1 MIERYLLRYFL
12 AVVDQG
18 NFSRAAV
25 HCNVSQPTL
34 SAGIAKLE
42 NALQRQ
48 LFSRTNQ
55 RVQLTEAGTRFLT
68 HARRIEREFN
78 VALGAMADTAQQ
90 RPVRVGVLSSIAGAL
105 VARAARAYRAGGGG
119 PVEIAFASE
128 RELTAML
135 ARDRLDA
142 AFTILRPSAQP
153 LAQQVV
159 GEEGYAMV
167 MATDHPLAGRAL
179 VSAEDLRDETMIVR
193 RHCELLSQTSRHFL
207 ERGVRPHFSL
217 RTTNDERALQMVGAG
232 MGVTVMPDC
241 YRSADVAHVPMVG
254 FDHRRTLGFVLAD
267 EGVAAHGLLR
277 ALAAAFGEGNVER
290 D

>member
-34 SAGIAKLE
+34 SAGISKLE

-48 LFSRTNQ
+48 LFTRTNQ
-55 RVQLTEAGTRFLT
+55 RVQLTESGTRFLT

-78 VALGAMADTAQQ
+78 AALGAMADSAQE
-90 RPVRVGVLSSIAGAL
+90 RPVRIGVLSSIPGAL
-105 VARAARAYRAGGGG
+105 VAQAARAWRAEGGG

-135 ARDRLDA
+135 ARDRIDA
-142 AFTILRPSAQP
+142 TFSILRPGPSAGR
-153 LAQQVV
+153 QQVV
-159 GEEGYAMV
+159 AEEGYAMV
-167 MATDHPLAGRAL
+167 MVADHPLASRAQL
-179 VSAEDLRDETMIVR
+179 DAEDLRHETMIVR

-207 ERGVRPHFSL
+207 ERGVRPHFAL

-241 YRSADVAHVPMVG
+241 YRSPDVAHVPIAG
-254 FDHRRTLGFVLAD
+254 FDHRRTLGFTLAD
-267 EGVAAHGLLR
+267 ESLAEHGLLH
-277 ALAAAFGEGNVER
+277 ALAAAFGARG
-290 D
+290 

>member
-34 SAGIAKLE
+34 SAGISKLE

-48 LFSRTNQ
+48 LFTRTNQ
-55 RVQLTEAGTRFLT
+55 RVQLTQAGTRFLT

-78 VALGAMADTAQQ
+78 MALGAMADIAQA
-90 RPVRVGVLSSIAGAL
+90 RPVRIGVLSSIAGTI
-105 VARAARAYRAGGGG
+105 VAQAARAYHAEGGG

-135 ARDRLDA
+135 ARDRIDA
-142 AFTILRPSAQP
+142 TFSILRPGAQP
-153 LAQQVV
+153 LTQQVV
-159 GEEGYAMV
+159 AEEGYAMV
-167 MATDHPLAGRAL
+167 MAADHPLAGRTQL
-179 VSAEDLRDETMIVR
+179 DAEDLRQETMIVR

-241 YRSADVAHVPMVG
+241 YRSPDVAHVPLAG
-254 FDHRRTLGFVLAD
+254 FDHRRTLGFTLAD
-267 EGVAAHGLLR
+267 EGLADHGLLR
-277 ALAAAFGEGNVER
+277 ALAAAFG
-290 D
+290 

>member
-48 LFSRTNQ
+48 LFTRTNQ
-55 RVQLTEAGTRFLT
+55 RVQLTESGTRFLG

-78 VALGAMADTAQQ
+78 AALGAMAETAQA
-90 RPVRVGVLSSIAGAL
+90 RPLRIGVLNSIAGAI
-105 VARAARAYRAGGGG
+105 VARAARNYRAADGG

-135 ARDRLDA
+135 ARDRIDA
-142 AFTILRPSAQP
+142 TFSILRPGPSTGW
-153 LAQQVV
+153 QQVV
-159 GEEGYAMV
+159 AEEGYAMV
-167 MATDHPLAGRAL
+167 MAADHGLAGRAQL
-179 VSAEDLRDETMIVR
+179 DAEDLRHEIMIVR

-241 YRSADVAHVPMVG
+241 YRSADVAHVPLAG
-254 FDHRRTLGFVLAD
+254 FDHRRTLGFTLAD
-267 EGVAAHGLLR
+267 EALADHGLLR
-277 ALAAAFGEGNVER
+277 ALAAAMQQQG
-290 D
+290 